1 MTEDEPRI
9 TAEHV
14 QQAAEAV
21 KRMYA
26 TPYIERAM
34 VRMRSYYLASMLWA
48 IFVGEILGQY
58 TMHTFPWG
66 SLAVAIVFTVI
77 AVLVYRRNRE

>member
-1 MTEDEPRI
+1 
-9 TAEHV
+9 
-14 QQAAEAV
+14 
-21 KRMYA
+21 
-26 TPYIERAM
+26 M

>member
-1 MTEDEPRI
+1 MEPEPRI

-26 TPYIERAM
+26 KPYIDRAM
-34 VRMRSYYLASMLWA
+34 ARMRSYYIASMLWA
-48 IFVGEILGQY
+48 IFVGEVLGRY
-58 TMHTFPWG
+58 TMQTFPWG

-77 AVLVYRRNRE
+77 AVLVYRRNRD

>member
-21 KRMYA
+21 KRSYA
-26 TPYIERAM
+26 KPYIERAM
-34 VRMRSYYLASMLWA
+34 ARMRSYYIASTLWA
-48 IFVGEILGQY
+48 IFIGEILGQY
-58 TMHTFPWG
+58 TMHSFPWG